1 MGDIAISPDAIV
13 RAIAFAIE
21 QRIDVD
27 VVISSFDPSRRIDAA
42 MSPLGKTAALRPMAV
57 FRLPRP
63 IADRQ

>member
-21 QRIDVD
+21 QPIDVD

-42 MSPLGKTAALRPMAV
+42 MSPLGKTAAPMAV